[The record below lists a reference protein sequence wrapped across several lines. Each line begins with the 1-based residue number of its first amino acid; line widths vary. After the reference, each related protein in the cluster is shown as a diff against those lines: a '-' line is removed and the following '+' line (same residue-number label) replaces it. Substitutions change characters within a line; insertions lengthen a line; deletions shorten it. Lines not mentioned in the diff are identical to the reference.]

1 MNILIVTPHYPPDGG
16 PSSPLFAMLAEELVR
31 IGHQVTVIAAV
42 PHYPTG
48 RVPREFRGFQTK
60 RSTEKG
66 VEILR
71 VPVPSLNRGN
81 LSLRLLQFFCFQIG
95 MTWAGLRRKFDVLL
109 TSNPALQVGLPFLVL
124 GSLRRKPAVFSVH
137 DVYPDAGIELGVFRS
152 PAVIALVTLLEKAC
166 LRRADKVRILSDSFA
181 APMKRMGVPDEKREL
196 IYDWVDTDLI
206 RPLSKENDFAREH
219 GLAEKFVLLY
229 AGNIGLSQGLELV
242 LTAAERLAPH
252 EDVRFVFV
260 GEGASRDNL
269 ITEAKRR
276 RLKNVSFFPFQPR
289 EHLPEVLATA
299 DVSLVVLKKGI
310 GFRSLP
316 SKSYSILASGRPI
329 VASVDEGSDSWKLI
343 ERCGGGICVPP
354 EDPDRL
360 TEAIL
365 RLKSDPVLRR
375 ELGAQGREYAE
386 RHHSP
391 QAAAALFEKLLGSL
405 CASPKETSHGS

>member
-365 RLKSDPVLRR
+365 RLSSDPVLRR
-375 ELGAQGREYAE
+375 ELGVQGREYAE